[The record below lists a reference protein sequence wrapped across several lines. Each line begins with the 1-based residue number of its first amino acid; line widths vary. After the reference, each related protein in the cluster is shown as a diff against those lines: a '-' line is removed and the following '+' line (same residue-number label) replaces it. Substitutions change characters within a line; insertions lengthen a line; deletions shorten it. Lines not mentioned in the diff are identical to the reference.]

1 MTQLQTKK
9 LSIGTLLGYAVGQLG
24 CSIPFNTY
32 MYFFLFFLTNAA
44 GIRPGIAG
52 TISLIAVL
60 WDAITDPIIG
70 TLSDNLRSKFGRR
83 RPFILGG
90 SIPLGITLILMFTV
104 PGGLS
109 EAGFVGY
116 YIIMAVLFYTANTIV
131 VVPYFSLGAEITQD
145 YDERTKLR
153 VMTSFFIY
161 LAVLVATA
169 FPPMI
174 IDSAMAG
181 GKNLGEAWT
190 LTATVFA
197 AAAVVIIL
205 ISWNFTRGK
214 EISREYADISK
225 QEKDNVIKA
234 YIQALKIKPMKYTV
248 IANIFYMIGFS
259 VSGGVLMYCLIFVAK
274 LEAAAQSM
282 VLATLPIATIIL
294 LPLIGVVSK
303 KLGKKNA
310 YILMLSITAG
320 MMFIFPLV
328 GIWTL
333 ASMMVFQIL
342 MSVGNGTFWTLCY
355 SMSYDSVEVD
365 EFVNGKRRE
374 GIFTSFMSF
383 AQKCGSALAM
393 LISGLALEYVGYD
406 GTAEVQTD
414 TAISGLGSLLTWV
427 SGIFVLLSIIF
438 IIIYPLTK
446 DRFAALTKALEA
458 KKAGQEYSTEG
469 FEKLL

>member
-1 MTQLQTKK
+1 MTQLQPKK

-60 WDAITDPIIG
+60 WDAITDPIVG

-109 EAGFVGY
+109 EAGFIGY
-116 YIIMAVLFYTANTIV
+116 YIIMAVLFYTANTVV

-234 YIQALKIKPMKYTV
+234 YIQAL
-248 IANIFYMIGFS
+248 
-259 VSGGVLMYCLIFVAK
+259 
-274 LEAAAQSM
+274 
-282 VLATLPIATIIL
+282 
-294 LPLIGVVSK
+294 
-303 KLGKKNA
+303 
-310 YILMLSITAG
+310 
-320 MMFIFPLV
+320 
-328 GIWTL
+328 
-333 ASMMVFQIL
+333 
-342 MSVGNGTFWTLCY
+342 
-355 SMSYDSVEVD
+355 
-365 EFVNGKRRE
+365 
-374 GIFTSFMSF
+374 
-383 AQKCGSALAM
+383 
-393 LISGLALEYVGYD
+393 
-406 GTAEVQTD
+406 
-414 TAISGLGSLLTWV
+414 
-427 SGIFVLLSIIF
+427 
-438 IIIYPLTK
+438 
-446 DRFAALTKALEA
+446 
-458 KKAGQEYSTEG
+458 
-469 FEKLL
+469 